1 MDLFLFLVDIQ
12 GQLGRLG
19 GFEDVNVLDVVLVL
33 GLAPEND
40 QLVVVDLGG
49 SVVGTRPG
57 DLPLDDRL
65 EPECGK

>member
-1 MDLFLFLVDIQ
+1 M
-12 GQLGRLG
+12 
-19 GFEDVNVLDVVLVL
+19 VLVL